1 MAAAFELRAIAD
13 GGDDCRGGLGA
24 NTLDLRDPLASIV
37 FAEDLV
43 DLLVKGNDPPVK
55 IPKEV
60 VKFGMSKEE
69 ECLDE
74 VSMNSFVAED
84 ELSDLPF

>member
-1 MAAAFELRAIAD
+1 MAAALELRAIAD

-24 NTLDLRDPLASIV
+24 DTLDLRDPLASIV

-43 DLLVKGNDPPVK
+43 DLLVKGSDAPVK

-60 VKFGMSKEE
+60 VKSAIASRAMP
-69 ECLDE
+69 
-74 VSMNSFVAED
+74 VSSFA
-84 ELSDLPF
+84 